1 MNYLKIV
8 IALLGVV
15 LVSDAK
21 TYNNYKVYSVV
32 PKSEAHL
39 QILADLRKSD
49 HSLDFWTDVF
59 EVGNDV
65 RIMVTPEK
73 EMGFLNYSKSVGLDT
88 TLRIENVQE

>member
-1 MNYLKIV
+1 MKYIKIV
-8 IALLGVV
+8 IALLGFV

-32 PKSEAHL
+32 PKNEMHVQVL
-39 QILADLRKSD
+39 YDLRKSD

-59 EVGNDV
+59 EVGSDV

-73 EMGFLNYSKSVGLDT
+73 ELGFLNYSKSVGLDT
-88 TLRIENVQE
+88 MLRIENVQE